1 MVQLYDLSN
10 IKLSTFGQVRAKGLR
25 SQWLNLLQGRPNE
38 LLPFRDVQHNL
49 RLYNKIYNGLQTIRL
64 DQIIGSV
71 GRVQD
76 FSREF
81 YPRHR
86 ALEGRWEN
94 VNRLFLGTGLYP
106 IEVYKVSNIYF
117 VLDGHH
123 RVSVCRNYEVKFIE
137 AYVTE
142 FYSPI
147 PLNKNDNFKTIH
159 SKLRKSKTHL
169 FLD

>member
-1 MVQLYDLSN
+1 MVQLYNLSN
-10 IKLSTFGQVRAKGLR
+10 IKLSNFGQIRFRGIR
-25 SQWLNLLQGRPNE
+25 NQWLNLLNGRPNE
-38 LLPFRDVQHNL
+38 LLAFRDVQHIL
-49 RLYNKIYNGLQTIRL
+49 RLSNKTYDGLQTIRL
-64 DQIIGSV
+64 DNVVGTV

-81 YPRHR
+81 YPRHK

-94 VNRLFLGTGLYP
+94 VNRLFWGTGLYP

-123 RVSVCRNYEVKFIE
+123 RVSVCRSYGVEFIE

-142 FYSPI
+142 FNSPI
-147 PLNKNDNFKTIH
+147 SLDNNDDLKSID
-159 SKLRKSKTHL
+159 SKLRQSQKSTT
-169 FLD
+169 